1 MDHKSLIKKPKSARG
16 LETLNRLL
24 SAAAQVFYEKG
35 YHGANISDITAVA
48 GLAAGT
54 VYTYFDSKYNLYK
67 FLLFECGH
75 MIRNHLHNATK
86 NCATRYEAERAG
98 MQAWLEFVSRNRYV
112 YHIIWESLYVDKQLF
127 VDYYKNFS
135 LHYINAIETA
145 KAQGE
150 IRPDIGSDVLAW
162 TLMGAANFLGLNWGL
177 FKDYSG
183 NLDQVTDDFMKII
196 AGAFTMPALA
206 EAKHEQ
212 NPIQIRVD
220 FDFYGEFGLSE
231 FLT

>member
-35 YHGANISDITAVA
+35 YHEANITDITAAA

-54 VYTYFDSKYNLYK
+54 VYVYFDSKYNLYK

-75 MIRNHLHNATK
+75 MIRNHLHSATK
-86 NCATRYEAERAG
+86 NCITRYEAERAG

-127 VDYYKNFS
+127 VEYYKTFS
-135 LHYINAIETA
+135 LSYINAIE
-145 KAQGE
+145 KGKERGE

-177 FKDYSG
+177 FKDLSN
-183 NLDQVTDDFMKII
+183 NLDQITEDFMKII
-196 AGAFTMPALA
+196 SGAFTAPALS
-206 EAKHEQ
+206 EAKYEQ
-212 NPIQIRVD
+212 SPIQIRVD
-220 FDFYGEFGLSE
+220 FDFDDELGLSE

>member
-1 MDHKSLIKKPKSARG
+1 M
-16 LETLNRLL
+16 NRLL

-35 YHGANISDITAVA
+35 YHEANITDITAAA

-54 VYTYFDSKYNLYK
+54 VYVYFDSKYNLYK

-75 MIRNHLHNATK
+75 MIRNHLHSATK
-86 NCATRYEAERAG
+86 NCSTRYEAERAG
-98 MQAWLEFVSRNRYV
+98 MQAWLEFVSRNHYV

-127 VDYYKNFS
+127 VEYYKTFS
-135 LHYINAIETA
+135 LSYINAIE
-145 KAQGE
+145 KGKERGE

-177 FKDYSG
+177 FKDFSN
-183 NLDQVTDDFMKII
+183 NLDQITEDFMKII
-196 AGAFTMPALA
+196 SGAFTAPALS

-212 NPIQIRVD
+212 SPIQIRVD
-220 FDFYGEFGLSE
+220 FDFDDELGLSE
-231 FLT
+231 FLI

>member
-35 YHGANISDITAVA
+35 YHEANITNITAAA

-54 VYTYFDSKYNLYK
+54 VYVYFDSKYNLYK

-75 MIRNHLHNATK
+75 MIRNHLHSATK
-86 NCATRYEAERAG
+86 NCSTRYEAERAG

-127 VDYYKNFS
+127 VEYYKTFS
-135 LHYINAIETA
+135 LSYINAIE
-145 KAQGE
+145 KGKERGE

-177 FKDYSG
+177 FKDFSN
-183 NLDQVTDDFMKII
+183 NLDQITEDFMKII
-196 AGAFTMPALA
+196 SGAFTAPALS
-206 EAKHEQ
+206 EAKYEQ
-212 NPIQIRVD
+212 SPIQIRVD
-220 FDFYGEFGLSE
+220 FDFDDELGLSE